1 MINNP
6 MLTTVDCED
15 ETQELMDPNLL
26 LQLKDI
32 LNEGLTHVTQTS
44 QPPKGNKGLVLVL
57 TKAFVTVFLPTIFIS
72 TSSMLLK
79 SFISGV
85 YREDR
90 STLFSTPIHWKI
102 HVLLCLTPGK
112 TPSNPQEILRSQ
124 MTFLSFCFFCHH
136 THSSNSCICPK
147 LNISCTAEGVH
158 RVASAVPL

>member
-1 MINNP
+1 

-90 STLFSTPIHWKI
+90 STLFSTPIH
-102 HVLLCLTPGK
+102 
-112 TPSNPQEILRSQ
+112 
-124 MTFLSFCFFCHH
+124 
-136 THSSNSCICPK
+136 
-147 LNISCTAEGVH
+147 
-158 RVASAVPL
+158 